1 MQGSQP
7 SKQFRWVGTLS
18 EEELLGVP
26 VIARRTAMDATIRP
40 ADPPPRRPLDPAPIR
55 GRRLHKRD
63 ILSVLAVGAA
73 VWLAVGG
80 AGHGLRFPGSASD
93 APEAIGSTSSSVVVD
108 RDPIAS
114 LPRLAPANNREI
126 PPGAGGREQ
135 GTKGKGGKH
144 DSNSPRADEGGE
156 PAEPPLAEVTVPRVG
171 TVSVEQPA
179 VPELP
184 DTEAVVP
191 ATPSIPLP

>member
-1 MQGSQP
+1 MHGSQP

-26 VIARRTAMDATIRP
+26 VIARRTALDATIRP
-40 ADPPPRRPLDPAPIR
+40 ANPPPSRPLDPAPIR
-55 GRRLHKRD
+55 ARRLHKRD
-63 ILSVLAVGAA
+63 ILSVLAVGA
-73 VWLAVGG
+73 
-80 AGHGLRFPGSASD
+80 ASD

-144 DSNSPRADEGGE
+144 DSNPPRADEGGE
-156 PAEPPLAEVTVPRVG
+156 PAEPPLAEVTVPGVA

-184 DTEAVVP
+184 DIEAVLP
-191 ATPSIPLP
+191 ATPSIPLA

>member
-26 VIARRTAMDATIRP
+26 VIARRTDSDATIRP
-40 ADPPPRRPLDPAPIR
+40 ANPPPRPPLDPAPTR
-55 GRRLHKRD
+55 ARRLHKRD

-80 AGHGLRFPGSASD
+80 AGHGLRFSGSASD
-93 APEAIGSTSSSVVVD
+93 APEAVGSTSSGIVVD

-114 LPRLAPANNREI
+114 LPRFAPASDREI
-126 PPGAGGREQ
+126 PPGVGGREQ
-135 GTKGKGGKH
+135 GTKGKGGKR
-144 DSNSPRADEGGE
+144 DSTPPRTDEGGE
-156 PAEPPLAEVTVPRVG
+156 P
-171 TVSVEQPA
+171 
-179 VPELP
+179 
-184 DTEAVVP
+184 
-191 ATPSIPLP
+191 

>member
-1 MQGSQP
+1 MHGSQP

-26 VIARRTAMDATIRP
+26 VIARRTALDATIRP
-40 ADPPPRRPLDPAPIR
+40 ANPPPSRPLDPAPIR
-55 GRRLHKRD
+55 ARRLHKRD
-63 ILSVLAVGAA
+63 ILS
-73 VWLAVGG
+73 VGG

-144 DSNSPRADEGGE
+144 DSNPPRADEGGE
-156 PAEPPLAEVTVPRVG
+156 PAEPPLAEVTVPGVA

-184 DTEAVVP
+184 DIEAVLP
-191 ATPSIPLP
+191 ATPSIPLA